1 MNDLLHAIKAGMGF
15 LTTIPVGIDMDGLQK
30 LGKRTYLLPFI
41 GALIGLIIGSIG
53 LALQHLPPYLSLAL
67 LILALYCITG
77 LNHMDGLMDFGDA
90 ITAHGTP
97 EERIRIM
104 HDTTTGV
111 GGTVFCVMSLL
122 ILFSAIAAIEQNLL
136 FAILIAEISAKQ
148 SMLTAAMFGKSMHK
162 GLGSIFIDN
171 VRHRDFLIGLVFSCA
186 ICWLA
191 FDVFGIIAL
200 LSALLSALVIVH
212 IASRN
217 FGGVNGDVLGATNEV
232 GRIAG
237 LIAIGVMT
245 WMPL

>member
-148 SMLTAAMFGKSMHK
+148 SMLTAAMFGKSIHK

>member
-1 MNDLLHAIKAGMGF
+1 MNDLLSAIKAAIGF
-15 LTTIPVGIDMDGLQK
+15 LTTFPVGIDMDGLQK
-30 LGKRTYLLPFI
+30 LGKRAYLFPFM
-41 GALIGLIIGSIG
+41 GAIIGLIVGSIG
-53 LALQHLPPYLSLAL
+53 LVLQHLPPYLYSAL

-97 EERIRIM
+97 EERVNIM
-104 HDTTTGV
+104 HDTAIGV

-122 ILFSAIAAIEQNLL
+122 ILFSAITAIEHNPL
-136 FAILIAEISAKQ
+136 FVILVVEIGAKQ

-162 GLGSIFIDN
+162 GMGSIFIDN
-171 VRHRDFLIGLVFSCA
+171 VRRRDFLIGLVFSCVV
-186 ICWLA
+186 CWLA

-200 LSALLSALVIVH
+200 SSALLSSLVIVH

-217 FGGVNGDVLGATNEV
+217 FRGINGDVLGATNEV
-232 GRIAG
+232 GRIVG
-237 LIAIGVMT
+237 LIAIGVMI

>member
-1 MNDLLHAIKAGMGF
+1 MNDLLSAIKAGMGF
-15 LTTIPVGIDMDGLQK
+15 LTTFPVGIDMDGLQK
-30 LGKRTYLLPFI
+30 LGKRAYLFPFI
-41 GALIGLIIGSIG
+41 GALIGLIIGTIG
-53 LALQHLPPYLSLAL
+53 LALQHLPPYLCAAL

-97 EERIRIM
+97 EERVSIM
-104 HDTTTGV
+104 HDTAIGV

-122 ILFSAIAAIEQNLL
+122 ILFSAITAIEQNML
-136 FAILIAEISAKQ
+136 FAILIAEIGAKQ
-148 SMLTAAMFGKSMHK
+148 SMLTAATFGKSMHK

-171 VRHRDFLIGLVFSCA
+171 VRHRDFLIGLVFSCV

-212 IASRN
+212 IASRS

-232 GRIAG
+232 GRIVG
-237 LIAIGVMT
+237 LIVIGVMI